1 MLVSLPW
8 IDREKLGHF
17 ITEQS
22 SVSIRDGMHLVNIHV
37 DIDTGK
43 WIARSLS
50 VPIIELEHHR
60 VISSD
65 VVVLTIGTLRHVEIL
80 HDWLATHKLLILCGP
95 PGSSYYLL
103 SIIILYFVF
112 P

>member
-17 ITEQS
+17 ITEPS
-22 SVSIRDGMHLVNIHV
+22 SVSTLDGMHLVNIHV

-50 VPIIELEHHR
+50 VPIVEFEHHR

-65 VVVLTIGTLRHVEIL
+65 VVVLTIDILRHVEIIR
-80 HDWLATHKLLILCGP
+80 A
-95 PGSSYYLL
+95 
-103 SIIILYFVF
+103 
-112 P
+112 